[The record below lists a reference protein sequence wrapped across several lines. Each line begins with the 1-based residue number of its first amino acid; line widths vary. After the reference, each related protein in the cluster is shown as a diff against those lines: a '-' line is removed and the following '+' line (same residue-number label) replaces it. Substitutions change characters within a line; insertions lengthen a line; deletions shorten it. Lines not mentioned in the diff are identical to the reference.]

1 MNVLAANSNCLRISV
16 RAALPRR
23 RRPKPRTARAQ
34 PTAAAGR
41 NWRPRR
47 PGFCGRHIAT
57 WAFRDG
63 WKDDWLNERKSIW
76 LKIWF
81 IYHHVHRARILEP
94 IIGPQMDFF
103 YLPLCTWHIK
113 SYIVLSIH
121 PLFCF
126 SFEMCY
132 WHFCPL
138 WPICLPSCILFN
150 GKTVLHPE
158 MVGDLIP
165 PLSRAVLQISKPFK
179 CASKSALSPFNA
191 RHQIAQFHFLAFLNL
206 HQNVQFVTQKKW
218 FR

>member
-1 MNVLAANSNCLRISV
+1 MRNKEHLTQNMVHIPSCPSSSDPGADHWSSNGL
-16 RAALPRR
+16 
-23 RRPKPRTARAQ
+23 
-34 PTAAAGR
+34 
-41 NWRPRR
+41 
-47 PGFCGRHIAT
+47 
-57 WAFRDG
+57 
-63 WKDDWLNERKSIW
+63 
-76 LKIWF
+76 
-81 IYHHVHRARILEP
+81 
-94 IIGPQMDFF
+94 F

-206 HQNVQFVTQKKW
+206 HQNV
-218 FR
+218 